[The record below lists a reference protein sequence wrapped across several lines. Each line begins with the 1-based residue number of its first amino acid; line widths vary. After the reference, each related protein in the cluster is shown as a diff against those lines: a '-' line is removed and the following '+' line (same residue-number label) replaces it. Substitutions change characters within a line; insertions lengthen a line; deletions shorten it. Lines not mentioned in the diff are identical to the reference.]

1 MSIRRPGPGGSQPAV
16 LPGRIPGL
24 SALMLCLV
32 LSACGGA
39 PVRPGDEVLLADG
52 ELVSWVDGELAPYLE
67 EQLARH
73 PRFKG
78 EPVLLVSMEG
88 ADVSPDI
95 DELTGSIRARL
106 MDALLSTPG
115 INLVWRPATRPWQ
128 HDRGPAELR
137 CQDNTEVHYYVG
149 LQIARLPGGGYRLTV
164 RALDLQDNAW
174 VTGFGRQ
181 WEGRLNRAQRLA
193 LARRHP
199 DAYLR
204 GLRVLPFTEA
214 EIDLLATYL
223 AHNLSCRLRG
233 HGGESVAVY
242 PAIPDAGPSTL
253 VTTLELVGN
262 QLARMQAV
270 QVADAPTRASHTL
283 KGKIHPIH
291 GGLHQVWM
299 TLRPRGDEGDPGS
312 LGTAAYLQLG
322 AAGPTPD
329 QQVASIAPVR
339 TDATTFRQPMLSA
352 IRLLKPRD
360 PSLCASVNPWR
371 RGRRAFHPSEAVSPG
386 ECFAVELDVRR
397 TDEVFLLGHRM
408 NGALVRLM
416 PAPCKGSGLT
426 GPQAR
431 GSETLRYPSRT
442 AGAGQVM
449 PWGGEAGLE
458 TYYAI
463 AVNDP
468 VATQAFKAHLEE
480 LPAYCETGAEGRL
493 SLADTE
499 RWVSRLDGLVS
510 DYGEGIDWQAVRV
523 RHAH

>member
-1 MSIRRPGPGGSQPAV
+1 MV
-16 LPGRIPGL
+16 LPARLPGL

-39 PVRPGDEVLLADG
+39 PVRPGDEVLPADG
-52 ELVSWVDGELAPYLE
+52 ELVSWVDGELAPYLA

-78 EPVLLVSMEG
+78 EPVLLVSMDG
-88 ADVSPDI
+88 ADVRPDI

-137 CQDNTEVHYYVG
+137 CQDNTEVHYYIG
-149 LQIARLPGGGYRLTV
+149 LQIAKLPGGGYRLTV

-193 LARRHP
+193 LAHHHP

-223 AHNLSCRLRG
+223 AHNLSCQLRG
-233 HGGESVAVY
+233 HGGENVAVY

-270 QVADAPTRASHTL
+270 QVADAPARANHTL
-283 KGKIHPIH
+283 KGKMHPIH

-299 TLRPRGDEGDPGS
+299 TLRPEGDEGGNGS

-322 AAGPTPD
+322 AAGSRPG
-329 QQVASIAPVR
+329 QQVASIAPIR
-339 TDATTFRQPMLSA
+339 TEAVTSPRPMLSA
-352 IRLLKPRD
+352 IRLVKPRD
-360 PSLCASVNPWR
+360 PSLCASVTPWR
-371 RGRRAFHPSEAVSPG
+371 RGRKAFYPSEAVSPG
-386 ECFAVELDVRR
+386 ECFAMELDVR
-397 TDEVFLLGHRM
+397 EAAQVFLLGHRM
-408 NGALVRLM
+408 DGALVRLM
-416 PAPCKGSGLT
+416 PTACRRAGLSSA
-426 GPQAR
+426 QAR
-431 GSETLRYPSRT
+431 AGETLRYPSK
-442 AGAGQVM
+442 AGGAGQVM
-449 PWGGEAGLE
+449 PWSGEAGLE

-463 AVNDP
+463 AVNGP
-468 VATQAFKAHLEE
+468 VATRAFKAHLGE
-480 LPAYCETGAEGRL
+480 LPAYCDAGAEDQL
-493 SLADTE
+493 SPGDME
-499 RWVSRLDGLVS
+499 RWLAGLDGLVA

-523 RHAH
+523 RHGH